1 MAEAGYPAAREY
13 AAEEEHNYSATS
25 FCCPSGQL
33 PGLFCSKVTGAPPF
47 HDVNVTQL
55 IVIVIDYYYH
65 TVIMLSC
72 TCTLI
77 KERENRRLA
86 EQPIRSSSSMAAIR
100 FCSAMYSRMRFLSG
114 WPAWSRISPSFT
126 GDFPAHFIPPCSS
139 GRFDHVMGKH
149 IAALELLT
157 SCLSF
162 GHGTGYYAAVPRS
175 GA

>member
-55 IVIVIDYYYH
+55 IVIDYYYH

-100 FCSAMYSRMRFLSG
+100 FCSAMYSRMRFLS
-114 WPAWSRISPSFT
+114 A
-126 GDFPAHFIPPCSS
+126 
-139 GRFDHVMGKH
+139 GKH
-149 IAALELLT
+149 GPEYLHHLPATFLLISSRHAAAEDSTMSWGST
-157 SCLSF
+157 S
-162 GHGTGYYAAVPRS
+162 PRS
-175 GA
+175 SC